1 MRIQIIIPIAI
12 LHTLQLY
19 SQCPCEE
26 FRLDSSLLTYRNILY
41 VELFSKSKNT
51 ETFDKIQIFPK
62 GIINKFKIFGIYK
75 GDFQI
80 GDTITCLTGNGKQD
94 NGYIFEIGE
103 QYILF
108 HENYIDK
115 CSPTQ
120 IFNNELSFRLS
131 RIINPNSMGPIP
143 LPHGYTSKLWKY
155 ESNLSYYEYGLKAEI
170 INEDMEEKLI
180 SLNSRIDSIGK
191 IPKNSLITIILN
203 DQNHVI
209 NSRVI
214 SINEKSEIGEI
225 SDELKEFIEQN
236 FKFRTKGEKCLI
248 NNSEW
253 VYRYE

>member
-1 MRIQIIIPIAI
+1 MRIQIIISIAI
-12 LHTLQLY
+12 LLTLQLY

-26 FRLDSSLLTYRNILY
+26 FRLDSSLLTYRNILF
-41 VELFSKSKNT
+41 VELYSKSKNN
-51 ETFDKIQIFPK
+51 ETFDKNQSFPK

-75 GDFQI
+75 GDFQM

-103 QYILF
+103 KYILF
-108 HENYIDK
+108 HENYIDN

-131 RIINPNSMGPIP
+131 RLINPNSIGPIP
-143 LPHGYTSKLWKY
+143 LPPGYTSKLLKY
-155 ESNLSYYEYGLKAEI
+155 ESNLSYYRHGLKAEI
-170 INEDMEEKLI
+170 INENIEQQLI
-180 SLNSRIDSIGK
+180 SLNSKIDSIGK
-191 IPKNSLITIILN
+191 IPKNSLITILLN
-203 DQNHVI
+203 DQNQVI
-209 NSRVI
+209 KSRVI

-236 FKFRTKGEKCLI
+236 IKFKTKSEKCLI
-248 NNSEW
+248 NNSKW